1 MGFVRRE
8 GAQVSEALGA
18 WQGREVSFQGS
29 EPLCVLAYFIPLSHL
44 LHFSLVRQTR

>member
-1 MGFVRRE
+1 MGFVRGE

-29 EPLCVLAYFIPLSHL
+29 ELEGLSFQGSEL
-44 LHFSLVRQTR
+44 ELVF